1 MTMCFLCGPDPPSD
15 PDQKLAILSQSVHP
29 IFMEDA
35 ECTLQRVFSVVTL
48 DLSLDYFV
56 PQGEFYMLYVL
67 IVHMGLS

>member
-35 ECTLQRVFSVVTL
+35 ECTLQRVFSVVTF
-48 DLSLDYFV
+48 DLSLDYLFFK
-56 PQGEFYMLYVL
+56 ESFICCMYLL
-67 IVHMGLS
+67 CTWD